1 MRSEPAHV
9 TDNSAVVI
17 EEPRTNDRSM
27 LARARRI
34 VVKVGSSS
42 LTSIKG
48 GISEEALTEL
58 SDALAAKC
66 NKGTEIILVSSGA
79 ISAGLAPLGLSKR
92 PRDLATQ
99 QAAAS
104 VGQGLL
110 MARYTQAFG
119 AHGVTV
125 SQVLL
130 TADDLMRRSHHMNAF
145 RALNRLLNL
154 GVVPVVNENDT
165 VATHKIRFGDN
176 DRLSA
181 LVAHLVRA
189 DALILLSDVD
199 SLYDGPPAQ
208 GAKRIPQVDGP
219 QDLEGVNIGKPG
231 KAGVGTGGMQTKVE
245 AATMAAD
252 SGIPAL
258 VTSTANAAAALAGED
273 VGTWFSVNSGR
284 KSVRMMWLAHLAHVQ
299 GRLILDDGA
308 VTAVRDNRTSLLPAG
323 ITAVEGDFESG
334 DAVEMVSAAGTVIA
348 RGLVNYSAA
357 ELPQM
362 LGRSTVE
369 LGESLGR
376 GFDREVVHVDDLVLV

>member
-1 MRSEPAHV
+1 MTEK
-9 TDNSAVVI
+9 SAVII
-17 EEPRTNDRSM
+17 EEPKDDRSV

-48 GISEEALTEL
+48 GISEESLTAL
-58 SDALAAKC
+58 SDVLAAKH
-66 NKGTEIILVSSGA
+66 NAGAEIILVSSGA
-79 ISAGLAPLGLSKR
+79 ISAGLAPLGLVKR

-110 MARYTQAFG
+110 MARYTHAFG

-130 TADDLMRRSHHMNAF
+130 TADDLMRRSHHANAF

-199 SLYDGPPAQ
+199 SIYDGPPAK
-208 GAKRIPQVDGP
+208 GAKRISQVDGP
-219 QDLEGVNIGKPG
+219 GDLEAITIGKPG

-245 AATMAAD
+245 AAIMAAD

-273 VGTWFSVNSGR
+273 VGTWFTVNSGR

-299 GRLILDDGA
+299 GRLFLDDGA
-308 VTAVRDNRTSLLPAG
+308 VHAVRDNRYSLLPAG
-323 ITAVEGDFESG
+323 ISSVDGTFEAG
-334 DAVEMVSAAGTVIA
+334 DAVEMVAGDGTVIA
-348 RGLVNYSAA
+348 RGLVNYSSD

-376 GFDREVVHVDDLVLV
+376 GFDREVVHIDDLVLV

>member
-1 MRSEPAHV
+1 
-9 TDNSAVVI
+9 
-17 EEPRTNDRSM
+17 M

-48 GISEEALTEL
+48 GISEEALIEL
-58 SDALAAKC
+58 SNALSAKS
-66 NKGTEIILVSSGA
+66 NSGTEIILVSSGA
-79 ISAGLAPLGLSKR
+79 ISAGLAPLGLTKR

-110 MARYTQAFG
+110 MARYTHAFG

-189 DALILLSDVD
+189 DALLLLSDVD
-199 SLYDGPPAQ
+199 ALYDGPPAL

-219 QDLEGVNIGKPG
+219 DDLEGVTIGAPG

-273 VGTWFSVNSGR
+273 VGTWFTVNGGR

-308 VTAVRDNRTSLLPAG
+308 VTAVRDHHTSLLPAG
-323 ITAVEGDFESG
+323 VTALEGTFESG
-334 DAVEMVSAAGTVIA
+334 DAVEMVALDGTVIA
-348 RGLVNYSAA
+348 RGLVNYSSD

-376 GFDREVVHVDDLVLV
+376 GFDREVIHVDDLVLI

>member
-1 MRSEPAHV
+1 MS
-9 TDNSAVVI
+9 DNSTVVI
-17 EEPRTNDRSM
+17 EEPNINDRTR

-48 GISEEALTEL
+48 GISEEALIEL
-58 SDALAAKC
+58 ANTLAAKSAT
-66 NKGTEIILVSSGA
+66 GTEIILVSSGA
-79 ISAGLAPLGLSKR
+79 ISAGLSPLGLDKR

-110 MARYTQAFG
+110 MARYTHAFG
-119 AHGVTV
+119 EHGITV

-154 GVVPVVNENDT
+154 GVIPVVNENDT

-189 DALILLSDVD
+189 DALLLLSDVD
-199 SLYDGPPAQ
+199 SIYDGPPAK

-219 QDLEGVNIGKPG
+219 EDLEGVTIGSPG

-258 VTSTANAAAALAGED
+258 VTSTANAAAALAGEN
-273 VGTWFSVNSGR
+273 VGTWFTVNSGR
-284 KSVRMMWLAHLAHVQ
+284 KSVRMMWLAHLAHVE
-299 GRLILDDGA
+299 GKLILDPGA
-308 VTAVRDNRTSLLPAG
+308 VTAVRDNRNSLLPAG
-323 ITAVEGDFESG
+323 ITAVEGTFESG
-334 DAVEMVSAAGTVIA
+334 DAVEMLAPDGTVIA
-348 RGLVNYSAA
+348 RGLVNYSSD

-376 GFDREVVHVDDLVLV
+376 SFAREVIHIDDLVLV